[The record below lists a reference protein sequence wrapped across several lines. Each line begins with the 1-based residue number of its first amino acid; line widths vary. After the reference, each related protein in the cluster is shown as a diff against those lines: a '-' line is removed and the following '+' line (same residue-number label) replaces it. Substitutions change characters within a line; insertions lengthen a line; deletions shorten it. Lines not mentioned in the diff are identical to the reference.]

1 MVLATWFTVAGLYC
15 LAKVIAADSVCDILW
30 YAMIATVMFL
40 GGAAC
45 IARC

>member
-1 MVLATWFTVAGLYC
+1 MVLVIWFTVAGLYC
-15 LAKVIAADSVCDILW
+15 LAKVIAADSLCDILL

-40 GGAAC
+40 GGVAC